1 MLAEANAMLDA
12 AKSLNESGQHGAA
25 MEKAYYASGYVAA
38 AYLLAVN
45 GQCMPPNDSA
55 YDLFAKTIR
64 EPNRHPHGLQK
75 IKETVGKVSALREV
89 YEPALLGETASEDA
103 RQMLDCV
110 AAMEK
115 LVQEITVKPII
126 CS

>member
-1 MLAEANAMLDA
+1 MLAEASAMIDV

-25 MEKAYYASGYVAA
+25 MEKAYHASKYVAA
-38 AYLLAVN
+38 AYLSAVT
-45 GQCMPPNDSA
+45 GQCIPPNDSA

-64 EPNRHPHGLQK
+64 EPNRHPNRLQK

-89 YEPALLGETASEDA
+89 YEPAMLGETTFQDA
-103 RQMLDCV
+103 AQMIDCS

-115 LVQEITVKPII
+115 LVQEITVQPII
-126 CS
+126 CP